1 MHDEIIVLE
10 RKADCD
16 WAMDEG
22 LGFSVFIIM
31 LCVLQ
36 IYLARLIVVEH
47 YLDVISRVRRV
58 CILSDISQNN
68 K

>member
-10 RKADCD
+10 RKAD

-36 IYLARLIVVEH
+36 IYLARLIVEH
-47 YLDVISRVRRV
+47 YLDIISRVRRV